1 MHGGPKNYIYN
12 SFEFN
17 TWHLNNRKLIIKL
30 AGRLLP
36 KSLWY
41 FFAGVDVPM
50 EIKMFGPK
58 SAVKQFAWISFIPQS
73 SFRKAIPAVW
83 SRGTSCRGADH
94 LRSVWIGWECVP
106 LGRELSPIPAHARS
120 CQSSPGTIRVGP
132 LWPVQTCERFIA
144 VLVCNERQWHHAIT
158 ILHMYVASLA
168 SQATQWDH
176 FAQKIQE
183 EMTF

>member
-1 MHGGPKNYIYN
+1 MGNVHQKTRTFIPGVYIHGNAWWSKNYIYN

-17 TWHLNNRKLIIKL
+17 TWHLNSRKLIIKL

-58 SAVKQFAWISFIPQS
+58 SAVKQFAWVSFIPQS

-83 SRGTSCRGADH
+83 SRRTSCRGADH

-106 LGRELSPIPAHARS
+106 LGRELSPIPVHARS
-120 CQSSPGTIRVGP
+120 CQSSPVQSRWARYGP
-132 LWPVQTCERFIA
+132 FKPVRG
-144 VLVCNERQWHHAIT
+144 
-158 ILHMYVASLA
+158 S
-168 SQATQWDH
+168 SQYLSATKGNGIMPSPSCICTLQV
-176 FAQKIQE
+176 
-183 EMTF
+183 